1 MLLMPLN
8 SKQRLIAATTWHSTP
23 IGRFLCSAAGGSRG
37 GDTVIEQ
44 LDKNRTRRLHGDGLA
59 GRRSSVRL
67 GGGGGGVRYNHP
79 TRTPRPAI
87 SSKVVEESNGS
98 FSHKDDN
105 LRRLQDTFD
114 RSSSHRRRHAN
125 DGRRSFP
132 NTRNLNDTQR
142 PTHPSRSTAT
152 PRYNNY
158 KSYDKSEYNA
168 ENKRIYQKII
178 KCNTITDIVDVAHE
192 NLDKL
197 SPRTT
202 AAVWKHIS
210 LLLNSKRQSYRDDF
224 HSSQLHQKL
233 EELLCHTSSKIS
245 ASNPSVLASTSHALA
260 SMVKATLSSNE
271 SNGRDSNRLLQNLL
285 IKYNVEIWDKIQ
297 HRYLEMENSFGAR
310 QIATIAWSFA
320 TAMQLIAR
328 DYDNNESKTQFN
340 VSPFFSAAHRT
351 FQSRRDKFSYKHMCN
366 LAWACMMCKHS
377 MPELYHD
384 LAEEF
389 ISRQMRQDNN
399 EDLDAV
405 VLCQLVSAFA
415 NARHND
421 LQLFESVARAAL
433 PLLPGFDGRHLANLV
448 RPYAYAKI
456 VPKFD
461 NGRTL
466 FDEVAEVTIPQVKSL
481 TPQNMANIVWAYATT
496 EQSHPALFSAIS
508 KEALHRLK
516 EFSAKQLSNLA
527 WALSKDPP
535 EDKELI
541 FDMIASEVVRR
552 GLETFTSQGMTMMA
566 HSFATVSHKSD
577 DKFWDIVENSAL
589 ERAAEFGHLECVQMA
604 WAFATIERSSDLL
617 FHVLERVA
625 VSNIRSANSQG
636 LSNLA
641 WAFSTLGYTSL
652 PLFRA
657 IADNSMRK
665 INEFKPKEMA
675 MLVLSFSRIGHQ
687 FPSLFD
693 KIATRSISDVQSFGS
708 LDLFNMV
715 VSYVKAGESQRN
727 QKLMKAIAEEIVR
740 RPSRICPKMLVGIA
754 WSYAS
759 EEFRDP
765 PLFNFIS
772 KECVGHCA
780 PFDSKEIA
788 SLAWSFA
795 AVGRRDRLLLQKL
808 AEVSANRWQEFG
820 AQPLANMAWAY
831 ATAEEDQPSLFRGIA
846 ESAIT
851 AKDDF
856 TSQGIS
862 NLLWAFSAAG
872 YPDQHL
878 FQSLTTATSSVLQ
891 ESGHQSL
898 ANIAWAYAVANVDD
912 NMLFNEE
919 FVSACVDKQ
928 HEFDYQGLRQL
939 HQWNLWRK
947 ELESDIVL
955 PQDFGRRCYNEFI
968 NQSLIISNLQ
978 KEVTSVLH
986 SVGLAPDEEVQTK
999 SGYVLDATLICNGKV
1014 VGVEVDG
1021 PYHFIGRRLKGNTI
1035 LKQRQVAHVDS
1046 IPIISVP
1053 YWDWIDKHTLEEKEG
1068 YVLNK
1073 IDEVKSKIV

>member
-1 MLLMPLN
+1 MMLPLH
-8 SKQRLIAATTWHSTP
+8 STTTQRLIAATAWHNTP
-23 IGRFLCSAAGGSRG
+23 IGRFLCSAVGGSRG
-37 GDTVIEQ
+37 GHTNK
-44 LDKNRTRRLHGDGLA
+44 LDKNRTRRLHGDGVA
-59 GRRSSVRL
+59 GRRSSARL
-67 GGGGGGVRYNHP
+67 GGGGGGGGAHNHP
-79 TRTPRPAI
+79 TRTRHPAI
-87 SSKVVEESNGS
+87 SSKNVGEN
-98 FSHKDDN
+98 KNNDDN

-114 RSSSHRRRHAN
+114 ISSPNRRRRDN
-125 DGRRSFP
+125 GRRSFP

-142 PTHPSRSTAT
+142 PKHSSRSTAA

-158 KSYDKSEYNA
+158 KSCDKSEYNA
-168 ENKRIYQKII
+168 ESKRIYQKII
-178 KCNTITDIVDVAHE
+178 KCNTITDTVDVAHE

-210 LLLNSKRQSYRDDF
+210 SLLNSKHQSYKDDF
-224 HSSQLHQKL
+224 HSSQLHQKV
-233 EELLCHTSSKIS
+233 EELLRHTSNKIS

-260 SMVKATLSSNE
+260 SMVKASLTSNE
-271 SNGRDSNRLLQNLL
+271 SNIFQNLS
-285 IKYNVEIWDKIQ
+285 IKYNVEIWDRTQ
-297 HRYLEMENSFGAR
+297 YRYLEMENSFGAR

-320 TAMQLIAR
+320 TAMQFIAR
-328 DYDNNESKTQFN
+328 DNNCNESKSPFN

-351 FQSRRDKFSYKHMCN
+351 FQSRKDEFSYKHVCN

-389 ISRQMRQDNN
+389 ISRRMRQDNN

-415 NARHND
+415 NAGHNN
-421 LQLFESVARAAL
+421 LQLFESVAHAAL
-433 PLLPGFDGRHLANLV
+433 PLLPDFDGRHLANLV
-448 RPYAYAKI
+448 RSYAYAKI
-456 VPKFD
+456 VPKLD

-466 FDEVAEVTIPQVKSL
+466 FDEIAEVTISQVKSL
-481 TPQNMANIVWAYATT
+481 SPQNMANIVWAYATT
-496 EQSHPALFSAIS
+496 EQSHPALFDAIS
-508 KEALHRLK
+508 KEAMPRLK

-527 WALSKDPP
+527 WAFSKDPP
-535 EDKELI
+535 ETKELI

-577 DKFWDIVENSAL
+577 DKFWNIVENSAL
-589 ERAAEFGHLECVQMA
+589 TRAAEFGHLECVQMA
-604 WAFATIERSSDLL
+604 WAFATIERPSEQL

-641 WAFSTLGYTSL
+641 WAFSTLGYNSL

-657 IADNSMRK
+657 IADSSMRK
-665 INEFKPKEMA
+665 INDFKPKEMA
-675 MLVLSFSRIGHQ
+675 MLVLSFSRTGHQ
-687 FPSLFD
+687 FPSLFN
-693 KIATRSISDVQSFGS
+693 KVATRSILEVQSFGS

-715 VSYVKAGESQRN
+715 VSYVKADESKRN

-759 EEFRDP
+759 EQFRDP

-772 KECVGHCA
+772 DECNGHCA
-780 PFDSKEIA
+780 SFDSKEIA
-788 SLAWSFA
+788 SLAWSYA
-795 AVGRRDRLLLQKL
+795 AVGCRDRLLLQKL
-808 AEVSANRWQEFG
+808 ADVSANRWQEFD

-831 ATAEEDQPSLFRGIA
+831 ATAEEDQPSLFHGIA
-846 ESAIT
+846 ESAIG

-872 YPDQHL
+872 YPDQRL
-878 FQSLTTATSSVLQ
+878 FQSLTLTTSSVLQ

-912 NMLFNEE
+912 SMLFNEE

-947 ELESDIVL
+947 ELESDILL

-986 SVGLAPDEEVQTK
+986 TLELAPEEEVQTK
-999 SGYVLDATLICNGKV
+999 SGYVLDATLIFNGNV
-1014 VGVEVDG
+1014 IGVEVDG
-1021 PYHFIGRRLKGNTI
+1021 PSHFVGRRLKGNTI
-1035 LKQRQVAHVDS
+1035 LKQRQVARVDS

-1068 YVLNK
+1068 YILNK
-1073 IDEVKSKIV
+1073 IDEVKSKTV